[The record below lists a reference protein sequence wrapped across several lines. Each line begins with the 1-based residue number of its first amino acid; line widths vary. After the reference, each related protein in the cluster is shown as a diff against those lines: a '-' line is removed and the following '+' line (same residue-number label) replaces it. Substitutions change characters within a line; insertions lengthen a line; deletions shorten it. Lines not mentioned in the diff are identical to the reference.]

1 MVCHTTGEFINEC
14 ETPQIIEVN
23 LNMKNKNVIVKL
35 NINIEEEEDN
45 EEYVRLEREF
55 EKLINN

>member
-1 MVCHTTGEFINEC
+1 MSYNRWIYKW
-14 ETPQIIEVN
+14 EVN